1 MRPGASWWV
10 VEARMDVV
18 YIAKVA
24 LGSWSYAYGA
34 DFFQSV
40 SPSEV
45 DLLKKAAALFRTVH
59 IMSWQ

>member
-1 MRPGASWWV
+1 
-10 VEARMDVV
+10 MDVV